1 MGTPSATAHLK
12 TVFARAKGAVEANEA
27 FQLRLSA
34 EAHAVALAKVE
45 EEWAAAANAK
55 AEAEARMLQ
64 NQAVAKSQNL
74 AETSIATE
82 AKTAAQSSTSANK
95 NGAASSSYAAE
106 ADVVVKSEAQSA
118 TDEND
123 ESKLRTGEQDISDVS
138 SFSDDHDA
146 QLEKED
152 SRCFKNTTTCDE
164 SVDLSQS
171 IITATLAMIKTQ
183 PAVILSGSREI
194 DNVSLGLDAIPRKVY
209 FQMEGRNKLQDRPAS
224 AEEFKTGSSQSE
236 TVKVSFL
243 NDVVYEDAGETV
255 PYQNRV
261 THNTVAERSGRK
273 VLAGTSK
280 LAKDVHQLTKV

>member
-1 MGTPSATAHLK
+1 
-12 TVFARAKGAVEANEA
+12 
-27 FQLRLSA
+27 
-34 EAHAVALAKVE
+34 
-45 EEWAAAANAK
+45 
-55 AEAEARMLQ
+55 
-64 NQAVAKSQNL
+64 VAKSQNL

-164 SVDLSQS
+164 SVDLSQ
-171 IITATLAMIKTQ
+171 TQ